1 MVTEAT
7 PDDLDATDGPAVV
20 LFWTA
25 GDEVC
30 EAFKPL
36 FASAARDHDDPFLT
50 IEVDPDDRRTRERF
64 GLQAL
69 PAVAVFEDGDL
80 VHRMQGALSEMHLEM
95 LLAGLGEEPDEPE
108 GGSNV
113 SLEGGP

>member
-7 PDDLDATDGPAVV
+7 ADDLDALDGPAVV
-20 LFWTA
+20 LFWTP

-36 FASAARDHDDPFLT
+36 FETTAGDHEEAFLT
-50 IEVDPDDRRTRERF
+50 VEIDPDDRGTRERF

-69 PAVAVFEDGDL
+69 PAVAVFEEGDL